1 MLNMD
6 HQSLN
11 VRDVPDIPALRAP
24 KVDLAICPILMRVLN
39 NRTGAN
45 ENFLIMFSALNTT

>member
-11 VRDVPDIPALRAP
+11 VRDAPDIPALRAP